1 MRQALADLVQYR
13 ELLWT
18 LAYRDIRIKYKQ
30 SVMGF
35 LWALLMPMLIVL
47 AGVIVRYGYSV
58 LSNTPLRM
66 TDIAAVAVKS
76 VPWAF
81 FVSTVRFST
90 SCLIGNANLVTKIYF
105 PREIFPISTV
115 ISNMFDFMVASAALT
130 VALTLAGLEVGLQVL
145 WLPVLLVVLV
155 SLCLGIGFF
164 VSAASLFFRDVK
176 YIVEVF
182 LTFGIFFTPVLYTT
196 DMVGDAREFILLNPV
211 APVLESV
218 EFVIVR
224 GRAPDLPW
232 LGYSAAVGLALLFFG
247 FRFFKRVEP
256 AFAERI

>member
-1 MRQALADLVQYR
+1 MRQALADLLHHR

-18 LAYRDIRIKYKQ
+18 IAYRDVRIKYKQ
-30 SVMGF
+30 SIMGF
-35 LWALLMPMLIVL
+35 LWALLMPLLIVL

-58 LSNTPLRM
+58 LSNTPLRV

-81 FVSTVRFST
+81 FVSTVRFAT
-90 SCLIGNANLVTKIYF
+90 SSLIGNVNLVTKIYF
-105 PREIFPISTV
+105 PREIFPIATV
-115 ISNMFDFMVASAALT
+115 ISNLFDFIVASCALT
-130 VALTLAGLEVGLQVL
+130 VLLALAGIKVGLEAL
-145 WLPVLLVVLV
+145 WLPVIFVVLV
-155 SLCLGIGFF
+155 SLCLGVGFF

-196 DMVGDAREFILLNPV
+196 DMIGSAREYILLNPV
-211 APVLESV
+211 APVLESI

-232 LGYSAAVGLALLFFG
+232 LGYSAAVGLVLLLFG